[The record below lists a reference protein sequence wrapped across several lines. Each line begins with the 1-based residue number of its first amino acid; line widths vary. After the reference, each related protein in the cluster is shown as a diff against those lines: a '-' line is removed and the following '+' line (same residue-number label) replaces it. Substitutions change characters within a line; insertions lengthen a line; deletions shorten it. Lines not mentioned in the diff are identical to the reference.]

1 MSAHGNRARPHC
13 VDTKTLQSWNGI
25 LESSFIIYLLRPHFR
40 NFNKTIPKRPKVYFY
55 DTGLVCFLLGITQ
68 KEHLDTHPLRGN
80 IFETFI
86 VSDLVKMR
94 TNAGREINLYYWRDK
109 TGYEIDL
116 IADQG
121 EQLMPI
127 EIKSGKTINT
137 EFFKNLNYWMN
148 LSGEK
153 KGMVLYGGNQEQK
166 RSNGITVTGWRK
178 QLRNR
183 LIP

>member
-1 MSAHGNRARPHC
+1 M
-13 VDTKTLQSWNGI
+13 
-25 LESSFIIYLLRPHFR
+25 
-40 NFNKTIPKRPKVYFY
+40 
-55 DTGLVCFLLGITQ
+55 
-68 KEHLDTHPLRGN
+68 DTHPLRGN